1 MKRWLQGWLRDAPRW
16 LFLAALVYAPW
27 AYGGTTKESIAG
39 TNLLLGIALLFWMIA
54 LPFQRK
60 AAASAGDN
68 PISSWRMPRLFLITS
83 AALLILGWFM
93 TANAVSIYDSQFYVF
108 IPVRHWIAHPRGSV
122 DYAISAAW
130 MLRATL
136 LLAVVVF
143 VADLSRDSRWL
154 LRLWW
159 TIALAG
165 GSIALLGL
173 LQKATGAEMI
183 FWQPAP
189 ASAHGVKAFFATYYY
204 HANAGAFLNLTMPFA
219 IGLAVRTFQKQ
230 EPAGVRALWLGV
242 SVIMV
247 VAVAANTSRMSELI
261 ALGLILTLA
270 IKFSPD
276 LFRGFSRTER
286 SLAGVGAVVVLI
298 TLFAVAQASRLDLS
312 MQRWQT
318 SHETLSENGRLL
330 ASRAALTAIPDAGA
344 VGFGPGTFRVVFPYY
359 TAPFDRITGV
369 WRFLHNDYLQTLL
382 EWGWLGGAL
391 WGFLFFGGMAA
402 GVRNWLGRKNQNWSP
417 RYRLL
422 LPLVI
427 FSLAGIALHALV
439 DFPLQILSLQL
450 YAATY
455 LGLGWGSGNWAR
467 NVRAES

>member
-1 MKRWLQGWLRDAPRW
+1 
-16 LFLAALVYAPW
+16 
-27 AYGGTTKESIAG
+27 
-39 TNLLLGIALLFWMIA
+39 
-54 LPFQRK
+54 
-60 AAASAGDN
+60 
-68 PISSWRMPRLFLITS
+68 
-83 AALLILGWFM
+83 
-93 TANAVSIYDSQFYVF
+93 
-108 IPVRHWIAHPRGSV
+108 
-122 DYAISAAW
+122 
-130 MLRATL
+130 

-189 ASAHGVKAFFATYYY
+189 VRDVKTFFATYYY
-204 HANAGAFLNLTMPFA
+204 HANAGAFLNLTMPCA
-219 IGLAVRTFQKQ
+219 IGLAVRTFQKR
-230 EPAGVRALWLGV
+230 EPAGVRALWLGL

-261 ALGLILTLA
+261 ALGLILMLA
-270 IKFSPD
+270 IKFLPD
-276 LFRGFSRTER
+276 LFRGFSKTGL
-286 SLAGVGAVVVLI
+286 SLGLVGAVVVLI

-318 SHETLSENGRLL
+318 HETLTENGRLL
-330 ASRAALTAIPDAGA
+330 ASQAALTAIPDAGA
-344 VGFGPGTFRVVFPYY
+344 VGFGPGTFRVIFPYY

-391 WGFLFFGGMAA
+391 WGSLFFGGMAT
-402 GVRNWLGRKNQNWSP
+402 GIRNWLERKNQVWSP

-427 FSLAGIALHALV
+427 FSLGAIALHAVV
-439 DFPLQILSLQL
+439 DFPLQIASLQL
-450 YAATY
+450 YVATY
-455 LGLGWGSGNWAR
+455 LGLCWGSGNWAR